1 MFQFSLV
8 QISQKLATRLDVPIL
23 TVKLFVLY
31 HQLLLNN
38 QTKKLIIAVTV
49 ILTLISI
56 NVVIVQTFE
65 AKIISEE
72 VRQQAAGNRQCNI
85 KQ

>member
-23 TVKLFVLY
+23 TVKLFVFY

-38 QTKKLIIAVTV
+38 HTIRLIIAVTV

-56 NVVIVQTFE
+56 NVVTVQTFE

-72 VRQQAAGNRQCNI
+72 VRQAGSR
-85 KQ
+85 